1 MPQTMDTKARQ
12 KLTYLESKSCEDDSK
27 ACSLDKPL
35 RSNPS
40 SNQFTPVEFFNKPA
54 ESESSKRYG
63 A

>member
-35 RSNPS
+35 RSN
-40 SNQFTPVEFFNKPA
+40 QFTPVEFFNNPA